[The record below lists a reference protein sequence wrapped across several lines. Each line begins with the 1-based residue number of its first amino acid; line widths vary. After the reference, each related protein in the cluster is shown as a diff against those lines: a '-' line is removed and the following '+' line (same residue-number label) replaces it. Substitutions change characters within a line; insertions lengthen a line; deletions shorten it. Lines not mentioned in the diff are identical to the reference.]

1 MQAFF
6 WVSLIKGQIKLPLSP
21 PHYHLLASEDARIQ
35 YGVDH
40 SAYASTLAYDIGAAP
55 GLFELWWKHGS
66 KVLLCYW

>member
-6 WVSLIKGQIKLPLSP
+6 WVSLIKGQVKLPLST
-21 PHYHLLASEDARIQ
+21 PHYHLLTSEDARIK

-40 SAYASTLAYDIGAAP
+40 SAYASTLANDIEAAP
-55 GLFELWWKHGS
+55 GLFELWWKHGL